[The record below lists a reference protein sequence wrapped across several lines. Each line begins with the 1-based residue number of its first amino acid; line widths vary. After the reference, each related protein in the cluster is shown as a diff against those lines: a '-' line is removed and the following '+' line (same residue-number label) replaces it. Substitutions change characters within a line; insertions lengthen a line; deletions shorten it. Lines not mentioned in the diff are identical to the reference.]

1 MNIHI
6 NKYHN
11 LARAKMHNSHKIK
24 NQKINYP
31 FFVLLTG
38 VFAIFIVASSAFAQT
53 HTTNIG
59 RYMTVID
66 KPKNAQINLLSQT
79 IEVRFP
85 QNVQNIHDAMN
96 YLLRLSGY
104 RLVNQNQMNSS
115 LKETLEKPLP
125 AVDRDFGPMSLKD
138 GLTTLA
144 GPAFTLI
151 QDTLNRTIDFRIKP
165 AFLKEALSEHKR
177 AVIPKKI

>member
-1 MNIHI
+1 MN
-6 NKYHN
+6 
-11 LARAKMHNSHKIK
+11 NSHISNKQNIK
-24 NQKINYP
+24 HSAFSLLIG
-31 FFVLLTG
+31 VL
-38 VFAIFIVASSAFAQT
+38 AIFVTASSALAKSSST
-53 HTTNIG
+53 DIG

-85 QNVQNIHDAMN
+85 LDVQNIGEAMN

-104 RLVNQNQMNSS
+104 SLTDQNKMNCA
-115 LKETLEKPLP
+115 LKETLKKPLP

-144 GPAFTLI
+144 GPAFILI
-151 QDTLNRTIDFRIKP
+151 QDTLNRTVDFRVKP
-165 AFLKEALSEHKR
+165 AFIKEAPRKQISTVVL
-177 AVIPKKI
+177 KK